1 MSKISVEADIS
12 SGKWNISDL
21 DIDDM
26 DWNRVDVSFYFIDDD
41 SAQSGIVNIA
51 GMVFGYELIHEGE
64 VVHSMSYPPEG
75 HQLLD
80 LNIFATD
87 NPVLEVATIPV
98 DEGKRYTLKLWYKFD
113 HSNIDRYM
121 SVDFINP
128 KEPEYW
134 LSYYQNHPDATA
146 EEAYTINEIPE
157 DQRHKYPWP
166 PKGA

>member
-98 DEGKRYTLKLWYKFD
+98 AVFHASKMEKSQSPIQRTTVRASGICKRVQSLALPCSLLKCCPRKRNGIPAKTAV
-113 HSNIDRYM
+113 NIGRIAPH
-121 SVDFINP
+121 VPTP
-128 KEPEYW
+128 KVI
-134 LSYYQNHPDATA
+134 S
-146 EEAYTINEIPE
+146 
-157 DQRHKYPWP
+157 
-166 PKGA
+166 